1 MKKTVG
7 ARELKTRLGSYIQQ
21 VRNGACF
28 VVTERGQPVAELRP
42 LEIHSS
48 GEEASMN
55 TLVATGILS
64 RVSPD
69 AHKLF
74 KPIRGKRK
82 GLTQAILED
91 RKDRLGSGISTPVR
105 LPSDTSLKQK
115 VRKYLSS

>member
-7 ARELKTRLGSYIQQ
+7 ARELKTRLGSYIHQ

-42 LEIHSS
+42 LDIEGS
-48 GEEASMN
+48 GEEASLN
-55 TLVATGILS
+55 KLVSLGILS
-64 RVSPD
+64 RSSTHAIKP
-69 AHKLF
+69 F

-91 RKDRLGSGISTPVR
+91 RKDRL
-105 LPSDTSLKQK
+105 
-115 VRKYLSS
+115 